1 MKRLFLLFLICLA
14 NVSAMPLYISA
25 TDGSL
30 ATAIHGDTM
39 SLEVSSVATDEAKV
53 IVDNAID
60 KNEAAQGT
68 ALSVAESAETEVV
81 SQGLED
87 NSDALQPEVATSVTT
102 QTVTTKGVQPES
114 ASVESISYQPES
126 VIAEPEP
133 VVAELEPVAVAPE
146 PVTVVPEPVAVVPE
160 PVAVTPEP
168 VSNQISIA
176 GRILNIVDVDSTLVD
191 SGDHVN
197 HFDKKFY
204 YGHNSA
210 SVFGGIV
217 NLGIGDMFSITYD
230 RVTTTYRVA
239 ETVIY
244 EKNTSNGLLQLNG
257 EGDYMWYVSKAR
269 RGTKRYDVSL
279 MTCYGTSYGNGD
291 ASHRFVIFANA
302 M

>member
-25 TDGSL
+25 ADGSL
-30 ATAIHGDTM
+30 VTAIHSDTV
-39 SLEVSSVATDEAKV
+39 SLEVSSVDTDEAKV
-53 IVDNAID
+53 IVDKA
-60 KNEAAQGT
+60 ESTQGT
-68 ALSVAESAETEVV
+68 VLSVAESAETEVV
-81 SQGLED
+81 SQGIED
-87 NSDALQPEVATSVTT
+87 NSDDSQPEVSTSVTT
-102 QTVTTKGVQPES
+102 QTVTAEDVQPES
-114 ASVESISYQPES
+114 TSVESISYQPES
-126 VIAEPEP
+126 VAIEPEP
-133 VVAELEPVAVAPE
+133 VIAAPEPAAVVTEPVAAK
-146 PVTVVPEPVAVVPE
+146 PEPVA
-160 PVAVTPEP
+160 
-168 VSNQISIA
+168 NQISIA
-176 GRILNIVDVDSTLVD
+176 GRVLNIVDVDSTLVD

-197 HFDKKFY
+197 HFGKKFY

-217 NLGIGDMFSITYD
+217 NLGVGDTFSITYD
-230 RVTTTYRVA
+230 GVTTAYRVA

>member
-1 MKRLFLLFLICLA
+1 MKRLFLLFIICLV

-25 TDGSL
+25 ADGSL
-30 ATAIHGDTM
+30 VTAIHSDTM
-39 SLEVSSVATDEAKV
+39 SLEVSSVDTDEAKV
-53 IVDNAID
+53 IVDNTID
-60 KNEAAQGT
+60 KAEATQGT
-68 ALSVAESAETEVV
+68 VLSVAESAETEVV

-87 NSDALQPEVATSVTT
+87 NSDASQPEVATSVTT
-102 QTVTTKGVQPES
+102 QTVTAEEVQPES
-114 ASVESISYQPES
+114 PSVESISYQPES
-126 VIAEPEP
+126 AAVESEP
-133 VVAELEPVAVAPE
+133 VI
-146 PVTVVPEPVAVVPE
+146 TVSEPVAVVPE

-168 VSNQISIA
+168 VANQISIA
-176 GRILNIVDVDSTLVD
+176 GRVLNIVDVDSTLVD

-197 HFDKKFY
+197 HFGKKFY

-217 NLGIGDMFSITYD
+217 NLGIGDTFSITYD
-230 RVTTTYRVA
+230 GATTSYRVA

>member
-25 TDGSL
+25 ADGSL
-30 ATAIHGDTM
+30 ATAIHSDTV
-39 SLEVSSVATDEAKV
+39 SLEVSSVDTDEAKV
-53 IVDNAID
+53 IVDKA
-60 KNEAAQGT
+60 EATQGT
-68 ALSVAESAETEVV
+68 VLSVAESAETEVV
-81 SQGLED
+81 SQEIED
-87 NSDALQPEVATSVTT
+87 NLDVSQPEVATSVTT
-102 QTVTTKGVQPES
+102 QTVTTEDVQPES
-114 ASVESISYQPES
+114 TSVEYISYQPDTVAVES
-126 VIAEPEP
+126 EPIAVVPEP
-133 VVAELEPVAVAPE
+133 VTAVPEPVAVAPE
-146 PVTVVPEPVAVVPE
+146 PVA
-160 PVAVTPEP
+160 
-168 VSNQISIA
+168 NQMSIA

-197 HFDKKFY
+197 HFGKKFY

-217 NLGIGDMFSITYD
+217 NLGIGDTFSITYD
-230 RVTTTYRVA
+230 GVTTTYRVA
-239 ETVIY
+239 ETVVY